1 MPYPKHNKHFVINHV
16 QAQNTYCMPV
26 ILSATHAI
34 TLVTTGRHFGKN
46 FAHWVIISQPDT
58 FLRLDCIVPKK
69 KGENTGTSDM
79 GKSVGLPILDCIV
92 NFEKYS
98 AAMIDSVFHT

>member
-1 MPYPKHNKHFVINHV
+1 MYVIKKK
-16 QAQNTYCMPV
+16 
-26 ILSATHAI
+26 
-34 TLVTTGRHFGKN
+34 LVYKAKKGRHFGKN
-46 FAHWVIISQPDT
+46 FAHWVIVSQPDT

-69 KGENTGTSDM
+69 KGENTWTSDM

-98 AAMIDSVFHT
+98 AAMIDSFFHT